1 MNVTVP
7 PITPGSLRRVFS
19 KKLSLVPGFLDAEA
33 KPIWFTTSILAMPG
47 ATSVALIV
55 STDRSCLSPWS
66 SDAFSQA
73 QAGSVI
79 RRFFTRSPLV
89 MDQLEA
95 LDCGLRTKVSGL
107 IHRPSWH
114 RTTGHPLRST
124 KRKTQTAARGNDSP
138 LVTCRCASTPRRR
151 GSDVPRCG
159 PCRFPSGP
167 GWWCQGLS

>member
-79 RRFFTRSPLV
+79 RRIFTRGPPV
-89 MDQLEA
+89 MDQFEA
-95 LDCGLRTKVSGL
+95 LDCALLDGAGTNEKRHRNRRGRKPGL
-107 IHRPSWH
+107 ICF
-114 RTTGHPLRST
+114 L
-124 KRKTQTAARGNDSP
+124 D
-138 LVTCRCASTPRRR
+138 
-151 GSDVPRCG
+151 
-159 PCRFPSGP
+159 
-167 GWWCQGLS
+167 LSRA